1 MTPIMNYRTLLTAV
15 CILVGLV
22 ACQQPTEKTGMPK
35 GGVSFFEAQP
45 GDVFEINF
53 QSHGCFHHEVQKIV
67 ITRAKKWM
75 VEIVDCSDHYNEAT
89 KKVVTHSRRKMAS
102 LELKEADAA
111 RLDRLLE
118 FYRLPH
124 SGGCTTEDR
133 ITIRQRRGAN
143 ILAKETFVDGS
154 CATYDKK
161 ELLTIGQLV
170 RRAEMATN

>member
-1 MTPIMNYRTLLTAV
+1 MNYRTLLTAV

-22 ACQQPTEKTGMPK
+22 ACQQPTAKTATPK
-35 GGVSFFEAQP
+35 GAVSFFEAQL
-45 GDVFEINF
+45 GDVFVINF
-53 QSHGCFHHEVQKIV
+53 QSHGCFHHEVQEIV

-75 VEIVDCSDHYNEAT
+75 VDIVDCSDHYNEAT
-89 KKVVTHSRRKMAS
+89 KKIVTHSRRKMAA

-124 SGGCTTEDR
+124 SDGCTTEDQ
-133 ITIRQRRGAN
+133 ITILQRRGAN
-143 ILAKETFVDGS
+143 ILAQESFVDGS
-154 CATYDKK
+154 CATYGNK